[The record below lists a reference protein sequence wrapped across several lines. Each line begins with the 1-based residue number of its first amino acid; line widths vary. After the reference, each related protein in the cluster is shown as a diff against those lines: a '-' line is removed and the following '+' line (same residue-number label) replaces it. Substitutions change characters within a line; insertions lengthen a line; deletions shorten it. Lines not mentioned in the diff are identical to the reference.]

1 MSCNCKQADVQT
13 FIDRCQRPGN
23 DLSPPDSQRTMMP
36 SEPQHEDTGTRM
48 TSWSVVAGLALI
60 SLVLIILTIH
70 ALARTTA

>member
-1 MSCNCKQADVQT
+1 
-13 FIDRCQRPGN
+13 
-23 DLSPPDSQRTMMP
+23 MMP